1 MSEELKLK
9 IKEIIIN
16 KFQLD
21 IDITEF
27 EEKKPFIE
35 YGVGLDSVANLE
47 LILEIEKKLKL
58 NIDEAEIDNEILF
71 NFKNLYNFLKKSL

>member
-1 MSEELKLK
+1 MTEELKLK

-16 KFQLD
+16 KFKLN
-21 IDITEF
+21 IDTGEF

-47 LILEIEKKLKL
+47 LILEIEKKLKI

-71 NFKNLYNFLKKSL
+71 NFKSLYDFINKRV

>member
-1 MSEELKLK
+1 MTEELKLK

-16 KFQLD
+16 KFKLN
-21 IDITEF
+21 IDTGKF

-47 LILEIEKKLKL
+47 LILEIEKKLKI

-71 NFKNLYNFLKKSL
+71 NFKSLYDFINKRV

>member
-16 KFQLD
+16 KFQLEIKPAQFD
-21 IDITEF
+21 ES
-27 EEKKPFIE
+27 KPFIE

-47 LILEIEKKLKL
+47 LILEIEKELKI
-58 NIDEAEIDNEILF
+58 NIDEAEIGSEILF
-71 NFKNLYNFLKKSL
+71 NFKSLYNFINKSI